1 MLDGL
6 AKATPNPFGG
16 ANDQMPQIVDSN
28 IPSVPQVPTVPSP
41 AGLDNNAMSKAN
53 IKLPTGQVISA
64 SDPNYAEYL
73 RTYPNAIRVPSVI
86 KASSD
91 IVQDT
96 SSIRDGVGEVT
107 NKDANAT
114 FDERYAQQ
122 TALEAELA
130 RIQGLAQG
138 VNKTLDS
145 ELLAIENA
153 GKAAG
158 QEFDP
163 LIAKAQEDKRMGEGK
178 AVVGA
183 GRRGGFMR
191 LRDAGE
197 AALGPTEG
205 GTFFG
210 QGGRLEALKS
220 AYDRNIDQLNISKS
234 QAIAAA
240 KAAKETAIRTGKI
253 DDVNLALKLYEAASD
268 ANNKAIELNNKKL
281 EMIMKQQE
289 SERDQFNT
297 DRKFALD
304 VAQFEDG
311 QSRFDRTQSVQ
322 EGWLNRSITEDM
334 KKDAKDNILNLAK
347 SGIPISE
354 LTDEDITE
362 LEIRAGYEPGSFEAI
377 YNTLAEDAAAG
388 KVIDNLKLQQL
399 ELSVKQAQKNYNKP
413 IGGTKPETLKGFDAD
428 LDQAANLIIKAEQ
441 AGGGSASS
449 DSYWNTVKQLS
460 KASSLSESDVDSMLI
475 NAINQKKGITY
486 NSSQQSDVSDF
497 VDGSGEA
504 EPDKTS
510 LYKQAYQK
518 FIDMG
523 KSEEDANYFAERD
536 LAKLGYSFTP
546 TEIGAMT
553 GSLFE
558 RIVNP
563 LVNAVTKPKKK

>member
-1 MLDGL
+1 M
-6 AKATPNPFGG
+6 ATNNQPGKDAFGMPIAYSNTDPNPIIT
-16 ANDQMPQIVDSN
+16 PT
-28 IPSVPQVPTVPSP
+28 PQVPTVPSS
-41 AGLDNNAMSKAN
+41 AGMSKAN

-413 IGGTKPETLKGFDAD
+413 IGGGTKPTALKGFDAD
-428 LDQAANLIIKAEQ
+428 LDQAANMIIRAEQ
-441 AGGGSASS
+441 AGGGKSDSAS
-449 DSYWNTVKQLS
+449 YWSTVKQLAE
-460 KASSLSESDVDSMLI
+460 ASALSESDVDNMLI
-475 NAINQKKGITY
+475 NEINKKKGITY
-486 NSSQQSDVSDF
+486 DSSQQSDVSDF
-497 VDGSGEA
+497 VDGSGEV

-523 KSEEDANYFAERD
+523 KSEDDANYFAQRD
-536 LAKLGYSFTP
+536 LAKLGYNFTP
-546 TEIGAMT
+546 TEVGAMT

-563 LVNAVTKPKKK
+563 LINAVTKAKKK